1 MIPDSALRKAAV
13 AKMQKNARLFNQAMT
28 KPEFAMMATGY
39 GLNGKLPKTR
49 SAKLL
54 VSQLLEE
61 EVDV

>member
-13 AKMQKNARLFNQAMT
+13 AKMQTNTRLFNQAMT

-39 GLNGKLPKTR
+39 GLNGKLSKTR

-54 VSQLLEE
+54 VSRFSGRKR
-61 EVDV
+61 